1 MSSRAERPRHNSYD
15 ADGGRAKNCENSKI
29 KVNILR
35 YIYMSDL
42 EKWAIEQAKLYGL
55 LDEYLECRL
64 RGYSILA
71 DLAEHQATGHALGR
85 HTRAEAL
92 TGTHIVN
99 IFHSF

>member
-1 MSSRAERPRHNSYD
+1 
-15 ADGGRAKNCENSKI
+15 
-29 KVNILR
+29 
-35 YIYMSDL
+35 MSDL

-99 IFHSF
+99 IFSLYIQFNFVILHRLSNQ

>member
-1 MSSRAERPRHNSYD
+1 
-15 ADGGRAKNCENSKI
+15 
-29 KVNILR
+29 
-35 YIYMSDL
+35 MSDL

-85 HTRAEAL
+85 NAHTEAL
-92 TGTHIVN
+92 ADTIIVK
-99 IFHSF
+99 IFHYIFN

>member
-42 EKWAIEQAKLYGL
+42 EKWAIGQAKRYGL
-55 LDEYLECRL
+55 LDEYIECRL
-64 RGYSILA
+64 RGYSILEA
-71 DLAEHQATGHALGR
+71 LAEHQATGHALGR

>member
-1 MSSRAERPRHNSYD
+1 
-15 ADGGRAKNCENSKI
+15 
-29 KVNILR
+29 
-35 YIYMSDL
+35 MSDL

-99 IFHSF
+99 IFHNLQANNLPHSRPLASNFGSM